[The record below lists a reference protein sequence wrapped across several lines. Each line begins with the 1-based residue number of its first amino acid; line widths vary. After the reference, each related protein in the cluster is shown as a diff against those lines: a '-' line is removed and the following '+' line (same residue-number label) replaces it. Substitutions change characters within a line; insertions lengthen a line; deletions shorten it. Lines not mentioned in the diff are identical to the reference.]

1 MSKVKDQE
9 HDTLVEVGLHSNMRE
24 NLLSTNEVEIF
35 STIFQP
41 DNINKGISQR
51 EYKQLGGKKGILNL
65 FEVDEKAGLDITN
78 ESRIEKLKAKYGD
91 NVPKQVELTPFMHF
105 VCEALNDEM
114 LRVLLVAAFVSLVIG
129 ILQEGLA
136 KGWIEGVAIF
146 SAVILVVSISSVIN
160 YKKELEFFKLNKIN
174 KLKMVHVKRVIKK
187 DGRVQSVDNL
197 EINSDDL
204 LVGDVLKIKMG
215 DILGVD
221 GVLIN
226 GNNISIDESPLTGES
241 VAIKKTVECSTI
253 IKDGHEEALTPFI
266 LSATQ
271 VKEGEGE
278 MLICAVGHNTYSEKL
293 REMIEAKSDDEEE
306 KGTEL
311 QEALTILADRI
322 KVIALYVA
330 SFIGIVMVLKEIII
344 RLATG
349 DSVLTYSLID
359 TIVNATVITI
369 TVVVVAVP
377 EGLPMAV
384 TISLAY
390 SLNKMYD
397 ENNLVKHLDA
407 SETMGNVNI
416 ICTDKTGTLT
426 KGQMLINRLYTCGT
440 DYGKSPDR
448 DVKPIT
454 DMNKDILNLFVDATY
469 NNVKSDTYFEK
480 DSKGE
485 IEIKGSSDT
494 EVALLKFYLEFRIKY
509 DDFKREKAI
518 NVLPFNSDIKYMAS
532 LYKDTKSGGYKIF
545 VKGAPDR
552 ILTRCSYCIDTN
564 LNSSQLEGKQRE
576 GIKSKI
582 EEYAMNR
589 MRTIMVAM
597 KDINDK
603 ELSTLKE
610 KYGEMNADFYAELC
624 TGLTFITLLG
634 IADEPREDVPAAIQK
649 CNSAG
654 VRVIMVTGDYMVTA
668 CAIAEK
674 VNILSK
680 LENNKAN
687 EAHKELQRMK
697 KENQENAKRNSLKRQ
712 ESRGVDK
719 TFGIEDFEKEP
730 KIDLDRLAPI
740 YALEGEDFRILTG
753 GLSKKQTVDP
763 ENPKKKVTTFSLK
776 NSQKFAKVVK
786 DLRVIARATPE
797 DKFLLVLGL
806 KEIGN
811 IVAVTGDGTN
821 DAPALRQANVGFAM
835 GIKGTEIAKDAAS
848 IVLLDDNFSSI
859 ITAIKYGRNV
869 YDCIR
874 KFIQFQLSV
883 NVVAVFMTLLGGIIL
898 KDSPLNS
905 IQMLWVNLI
914 MDSFASLALATEPP
928 SDRLLLRKPYPKGQ
942 EIVTAMMY
950 INVACQSIFQII
962 LLTIIIFYGDYIFGV
977 PSDRELSHFMWND
990 VNGYHF
996 TIFFNIF
1003 VFLQVFNS
1011 INARKLSVREVNV
1024 FQNLF
1029 NNYLYI
1035 LIQVITILGQI
1046 FLVQVGGR
1054 AVRTQ
1059 PLSLNQHLGCLLIAS
1074 LSLVVAAVTKTVL
1087 MALGVEDD
1095 DSKKTLEHIKKSV
1108 TRSESRIT
1116 KSMPTSKSVKK
1127 N

>member
-1 MSKVKDQE
+1 MSKIKDQD
-9 HDTLVEVGLHSNMRE
+9 DTLVEVGLSSNMRE
-24 NLLSTNEVEIF
+24 NLISTNEVEIF

-41 DNINKGISQR
+41 DNIHKGISQR
-51 EYKQLGGKKGILNL
+51 EYKQLGGKKGVLNL
-65 FEVDEKAGLDITN
+65 FEVDEKVGLDTTN
-78 ESRIEKLKAKYGD
+78 EERLRKLKEKFGD
-91 NVPKQVELTPFMHF
+91 NVPRQIELTPFLHF

-114 LRVLLVAAFVSLVIG
+114 LRVLLIAAFVSLTIG

-136 KGWIEGVAIF
+136 TGWIEGVAICF
-146 SAVILVVSISSVIN
+146 AVVLVVTISSVIN
-160 YKKELEFFKLNKIN
+160 YRKELEFYKLNKIN
-174 KLKMVHVKRVIKK
+174 KTKFVHVKRVVRK
-187 DGRVQSVDNL
+187 DGRVESVDNL
-197 EINSDDL
+197 VLNADDL

-215 DILGVD
+215 DVMCVD

-226 GNNISIDESPLTGES
+226 GNNICIDESPLTGES
-241 VAIKKTVECSTI
+241 IAIKKTVDCSTI
-253 IKDGHEEALTPFI
+253 VKDGHEEALTPFI

-278 MLICAVGHNTYSEKL
+278 MLVCAVGGHTYSEKL
-293 REMIEAKSDDEEE
+293 REMIEAKSEDDED

-311 QEALTILADRI
+311 QQSLTLLADRI

-344 RLATG
+344 RLSTG
-349 DSVLTYSLID
+349 EPVFTASLID
-359 TIVNATVITI
+359 TIVNAIVITI
-369 TVVVVAVP
+369 TVIVVAVP

-390 SLNKMYD
+390 SLQKMYH

-407 SETMGNVNI
+407 SEIMGNVNI

-426 KGQMLINRLYTCGT
+426 KGQMLVNRLYACGT

-448 DVKPIT
+448 DVRSINDIP
-454 DMNKDILNLFVDATY
+454 KDVLNLFVDASY
-469 NNVKSDTYFEK
+469 NNVKSDTFFAR
-480 DSKGE
+480 DSKGDL
-485 IEIKGSSDT
+485 EIKGTSDT
-494 EVALLKFYLEFRIKY
+494 EVALLKFYIEFRVSHH
-509 DDFKREKAI
+509 DFKREKAI
-518 NVLPFNSDIKYMAS
+518 GVLPFNSDIKYMAS
-532 LYKDTKSGGYKIF
+532 IYKDTKGTGYKIF
-545 VKGAPDR
+545 IKGAPDR
-552 ILTRCSYCIDTN
+552 LLTRCSYMVDSG
-564 LNSSQLEGKQRE
+564 LNTIQLEGKQRE
-576 GIKSKI
+576 AIKGKI

-589 MRTIMVAM
+589 MRTIIVAM
-597 KDINDK
+597 KDITDK
-603 ELSTLKE
+603 DLAQLKE
-610 KYGEMNADFYAELC
+610 KHGDMGAEFYAEMC
-624 TGLTFITLLG
+624 TGLTYISLLG
-634 IADEPREDVPAAIQK
+634 IADEPREDVPTAIQK

-687 EAHKELQRMK
+687 EVDKEIQRLK
-697 KENQENAKRNSLKRQ
+697 KENQEFSRKNSLKRQ

-719 TFGIEDFEKEP
+719 TFGDDIEKDP

-740 YALEGEDFRILTG
+740 YALQGEDFRVLTG
-753 GLSKKQTVDP
+753 GLNKKTIVDP
-763 ENPKKKVTTFSLK
+763 EDAKKKITTFSLK
-776 NSQKFAKVVK
+776 NPQKFAKVVK

-848 IVLLDDNFSSI
+848 IVLMDDNFSSI

-928 SDRLLLRKPYPKGQ
+928 SDRLLQRKPYPKGQ
-942 EIVTAMMY
+942 EIVTPMMY

-962 LLTIIIFYGDYIFGV
+962 VLTIIIFYGDAIFGV
-977 PSDRELSHFMWND
+977 PSDRELSHFTWNE

-1011 INARKLSVREVNV
+1011 INSRKLSVYDINV
-1024 FQNLF
+1024 FNNLF
-1029 NNYLYI
+1029 NNPLYL
-1035 LIQVITILGQI
+1035 LIQAITILGQVAM
-1046 FLVQVGGR
+1046 VQFGGR
-1054 AVRTQ
+1054 AVRTH
-1059 PLSLNQHLGCLLIAS
+1059 PLTFYQHMGCLAIAALTLIVGA
-1074 LSLVVAAVTKTVL
+1074 LIKMVL
-1087 MALGVEDD
+1087 MTLGIEDEET
-1095 DSKKTLEHIKKSV
+1095 KKAEPIKKSI
-1108 TRSESRIT
+1108 TKSESRIART
-1116 KSMPTSKSVKK
+1116 MPTSKSIKK
-1127 N
+1127 